1 LSEYAQVTRKLH
13 STVKRSPIT
22 SYDRC
27 VAVQPS
33 VLQPP
38 SDSHDWLGLSSAPLP
53 IGAAHDW
60 AVRPDCGAV
69 VLFSGTVRDHAQHRT
84 DVTMLEY
91 EAYDAY
97 VVPKL
102 QLIADE
108 IRLRWPETGRVVM
121 LHRVGEL
128 QLSDVAVVVAVSTPH
143 RPEAFVAA
151 RFGIDALKAAVP
163 IWKREHW
170 SEGSDWGLAATDLD
184 TDLSQ
189 LQRAD
194 S

>member
-1 LSEYAQVTRKLH
+1 MPHV
-13 STVKRSPIT
+13 V
-22 SYDRC
+22 
-27 VAVQPS
+27 VQPFE
-33 VLQPP
+33 LQPP
-38 SDSHDWLGLSSAPLP
+38 SDAQEWLGLSSAPLP
-53 IGAAHDW
+53 VGMAHDW

-69 VLFSGTVRDHAQHRT
+69 VVFSGTVRDHAEHRS

-102 QLIADE
+102 QVIANE
-108 IRLRWPETGRVVM
+108 IRLRWPMAGRIVM

-143 RPEAFVAA
+143 RPEAFAA
-151 RFGIDALKAAVP
+151 TRFGIDALKASVP

-170 SEGSDWGLAATDLD
+170 SAGSDWGLAATDLD

-189 LQRAD
+189 LQRTD
-194 S
+194 T